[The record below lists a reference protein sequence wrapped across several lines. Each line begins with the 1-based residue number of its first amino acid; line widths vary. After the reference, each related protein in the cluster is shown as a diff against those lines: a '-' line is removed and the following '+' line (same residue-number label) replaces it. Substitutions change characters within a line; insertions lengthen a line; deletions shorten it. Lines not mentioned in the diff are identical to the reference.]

1 MDIRQD
7 YNDAIVLGYK
17 MIDNIRKMAA
27 DREELHKNHASSR
40 PLSKDYEYIGLKGEE
55 KFAEEFSLAL
65 DKELKPGG
73 DKGHDFSSSIG
84 AIDVKTARKAYN
96 LIVEEGKVRADV
108 YVLAQYEDSSDSVKL
123 LGWAS
128 KDEVLKAPK
137 KDFGYGIINHY
148 IPKHDLH
155 HMDFLRLQIK

>member
-7 YNDAIVLGYK
+7 YNGAIVLGYK

-27 DREELHKNHASSR
+27 DREKLHKNHASSR

-55 KFAEEFSLAL
+55 KFAEEFNLVL
-65 DKELKPGG
+65 DGELKPGG
-73 DKGHDFSSSIG
+73 DKGHDFSSSLG
-84 AIDVKTARKAYN
+84 AIDIKTARKAYN

-108 YVLAQYEDSSDSVKL
+108 YVLAQYEDYTDSVKL

-128 KDEVLKAPK
+128 KDEVLEAPVR
-137 KDFGYGIINHY
+137 DFGYGIMNHY
-148 IPKHDLH
+148 IPKNDLH
-155 HMDFLRLQIK
+155 HMDFLKGQLK